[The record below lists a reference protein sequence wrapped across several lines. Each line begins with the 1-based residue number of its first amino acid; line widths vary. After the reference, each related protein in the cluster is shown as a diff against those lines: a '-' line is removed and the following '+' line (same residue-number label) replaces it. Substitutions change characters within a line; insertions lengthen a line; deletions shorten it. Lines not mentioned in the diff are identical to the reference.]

1 MEEHLSFWTSLLH
14 EPWVRD
20 AVLVAMMAGAVCAYV
35 GVFIVLKR
43 MVFVSAAL
51 SSMSGVGVACAFYL
65 ASVFGVAPHAAPLWL
80 DPRLF
85 ALLFAALGAIFFS
98 FNLGHRRIS
107 GETAIGLGYIIASAL
122 VIVVLNSPLVQQ
134 EAHEIND
141 LLYGNTVAVSTAQVW
156 ITFATVS
163 VVLLIHSL
171 FRKEFV
177 FVTFDLEMARTLGY
191 RTRVWSIGLF
201 LTFALAV
208 SVTTQAIGALPVFAF
223 MIIPPAAAL
232 LLVSR
237 LWAAFALA
245 VFIGAFSGAFGYYL
259 SWVFSWPGGPSMVVA
274 AALWL
279 IPGLIRLAMRRN

>member
-1 MEEHLSFWTSLLH
+1 MSEHVSFWAS
-14 EPWVRD
+14 WVLIRD
-20 AVLVAMMAGAVCAYV
+20 PLIVAILAAGVCAYV

-43 MVFVSAAL
+43 VVFVSAAL

-65 ASVFGVAPHAAPLWL
+65 ASVFGIAPHEAPLWL

-85 ALLFAALGAIFFS
+85 AFVFAALGAIFFS

-122 VIVVLNSPLVQQ
+122 VIVVLNSPRVQQ

-141 LLYGNTVAVSTAQVW
+141 LLYGNAVAVSTAQVW
-156 ITFATVS
+156 VTFAMFSAVM
-163 VVLLIHSL
+163 LIHAF

-191 RTRVWSIGLF
+191 RTRLWSIGLF
-201 LTFALAV
+201 LTFALVV

-223 MIIPPAAAL
+223 MVIPPAAAL

-237 LWAAFALA
+237 LWAVFALA
-245 VFIGAFSGAFGYYL
+245 VGIAAFSAGFGYYVSFAWSL
-259 SWVFSWPGGPSMVVA
+259 PTGATMVCVA
-274 AALWL
+274 AVWL
-279 IPGLIRLAMRRN
+279 VPGLIRLAMRRN